1 MEEEDWRVN
10 YMKPIFET
18 IYTSG
23 MDWLRDAGYAV
34 IVLLAAVTFPVW
46 AVPYWIGTKRKGE

>member
-1 MEEEDWRVN
+1 
-10 YMKPIFET
+10 MKPILET

-34 IVLLAAVTFPVW
+34 IVMLAEVTFPVW
-46 AVPYWIGTKRKGE
+46 DVPYWIWTKKKG

>member
-1 MEEEDWRVN
+1 MRL
-10 YMKPIFET
+10 ILET

-23 MDWLRDAGYAV
+23 MYWMRDAGYAV

-46 AVPYWIGTKRKGE
+46 VVPYAIWKYLHG

>member
-1 MEEEDWRVN
+1 
-10 YMKPIFET
+10 MKPILET

-34 IVLLAAVTFPVW
+34 IVLLA
-46 AVPYWIGTKRKGE
+46 R

>member
-1 MEEEDWRVN
+1 
-10 YMKPIFET
+10 MKPIFET

-23 MDWLRDAGYAV
+23 MYWLRDAGYAV

-46 AVPYWIGTKRKGE
+46 AVPYWIWLKSRRMNNNGN

>member
-1 MEEEDWRVN
+1 
-10 YMKPIFET
+10 MKPIFET

-23 MDWLRDAGYAV
+23 TEWLRDAGCAV

-46 AVPYWIGTKRKGE
+46 AAPYWVWRKRK

>member
-1 MEEEDWRVN
+1 MRL
-10 YMKPIFET
+10 ILET

-23 MDWLRDAGYAV
+23 TNWLRDAGYAV

-46 AVPYWIGTKRKGE
+46 AVPYWIWKRKKGEQA